1 MSYYPNL
8 DRHIRDKVK
17 VVLALSN
24 YATKTEL
31 EVATGI
37 DTSDLAAEKDFIT
50 LKVEVDN
57 NKKLINLIHWLF
69 QPVWII

>member
-8 DRHIRDKVK
+8 DHHIRDKAK
-17 VVLALSN
+17 VVLGLSN

-31 EVATGI
+31 EDATGI
-37 DTSDLAAEKDFIT
+37 DTSDLAAEKDFIA

-57 NKKLINLIHWLF
+57 NKKLINLIH
-69 QPVWII
+69 

>member
-50 LKVEVDN
+50 LKVEGDN
-57 NKKLINLIHWLF
+57 NKKLINLIH
-69 QPVWII
+69 

>member
-50 LKVEVDN
+50 LEVEVDN
-57 NKKLINLIHWLF
+57 NKKLINLIH
-69 QPVWII
+69 

>member
-57 NKKLINLIHWLF
+57 NKKLINLIH
-69 QPVWII
+69 

>member
-8 DRHIRDKVK
+8 DRHIRDKAK
-17 VVLALSN
+17 VVLGLSN

-31 EVATGI
+31 EDATGI
-37 DTSDLAAEKDFIT
+37 DTSDLAAEKDFIA

-57 NKKLINLIHWLF
+57 NKKLINLMH
-69 QPVWII
+69 